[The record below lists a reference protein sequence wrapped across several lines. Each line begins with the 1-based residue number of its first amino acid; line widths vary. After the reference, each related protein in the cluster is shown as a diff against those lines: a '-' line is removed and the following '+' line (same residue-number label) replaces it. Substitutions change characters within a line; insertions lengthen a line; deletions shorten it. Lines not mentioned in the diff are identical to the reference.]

1 MSSAGSEWLISPTG
15 TGNAALLAAGAG
27 ALVTGVDSAPR
38 LIDVARDRAVAE
50 GVDASFVVGDI
61 QALPFDDGSFDVALS
76 VFGLIFA
83 ADASRAFDEM
93 IRVLRPAGRAL
104 FSVWVPAGP
113 IDAMV
118 ATFGRAIAAAT
129 GRRPHRFAWHDADAV
144 GGLAAHHRAQ
154 VQIHEGQLC
163 ITAASP
169 EAYLEANEQQHPVS
183 VAGRPALER
192 AGTYSQVRNEALA
205 NPPRGQRRSA
215 SVPRL
220 QPIPRDRGPPPGL
233 IASRASRRAHD
244 PSRDFHRF
252 DTPPRNRDDGRCV
265 EVCPRLRCAGLRHDA
280 IASARDSRARWAS
293 AHKAGK
299 IDVP

>member
-1 MSSAGSEWLISPTG
+1 MIDWDIGQYEQMALELEPVAEHVVALAHVRRGERVVDLATG
-15 TGNAALLAAGAG
+15 TGNAALLAGGAG

-104 FSVWVPAGP
+104 FSVWVPAGS

-118 ATFGRAIAAAT
+118 SKFGRAVAAAT
-129 GRRPHRFAWHDADAV
+129 GRRPPRFAWHDAEAV
-144 GGLAAHHRAQ
+144 GRLAMRYRAQ

-169 EAYLEANEQQHPVS
+169 EAYIEANEQQHPVI

-192 AGTYSQVRNEALA
+192 AGTYSQVRNEALGILRQG
-205 NPPRGQRRSA
+205 NE
-215 SVPRL
+215 
-220 QPIPRDRGPPPGL
+220 
-233 IASRASRRAHD
+233 D
-244 PSRDFHRF
+244 PQAFRVSSPYRV
-252 DTPPRNRDDGRCV
+252 V
-265 EVCPRLRCAGLRHDA
+265 EVHRPG
-280 IASARDSRARWAS
+280 
-293 AHKAGK
+293 
-299 IDVP
+299 